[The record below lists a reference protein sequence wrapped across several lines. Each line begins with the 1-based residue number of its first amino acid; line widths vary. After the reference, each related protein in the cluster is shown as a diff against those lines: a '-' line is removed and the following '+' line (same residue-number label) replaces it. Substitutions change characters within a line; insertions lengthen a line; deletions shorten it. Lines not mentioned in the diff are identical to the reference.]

1 MGLPISCWDHGNTSE
16 QKLANFMELRKNDVH
31 STATRYFTAVSL
43 LRYCCGR
50 EIVSMA
56 QCRLVGTP
64 ACMTRRT
71 LGPSHRSIII
81 IIIYYYY

>member
-1 MGLPISCWDHGNTSE
+1 MGLSISCWDHGNTSE
-16 QKLANFMELRKNDVH
+16 QKLANFMKLRKTDVH

-43 LRYCCGR
+43 PRYCCGR

-56 QCRLVGTP
+56 QRRLVGTP

-71 LGPSHRSIII
+71 PGPSRQSIII
-81 IIIYYYY
+81 IIINYY